1 MTKNL
6 VAKNGTVVHAPA
18 VTDRNPVLCS
28 NMRRASGYE
37 IVEAGFSYVDAPVT
51 CADCCRILGIEAP
64 KTLPGVKRTAPALD
78 AFEVG
83 GRIIVSD
90 IGGTVHGTITKLS
103 KTMVTFLSDEAP
115 IGKNGQPLAM
125 AMPRTRAQRLN
136 G

>member
-18 VTDRNPVLCS
+18 ATDRNPVLCS

-37 IVEAGFSYVDAPVT
+37 IVEAGFSAVDAPVT
-51 CADCCRILGIEAP
+51 CTDCCRILGIEAP
-64 KTLPGVKRTAPALD
+64 KTLPGAKRVTPALD

-83 GRIIVSD
+83 Q
-90 IGGTVHGTITKLS
+90 TITTGGGAGVIVKLTKS
-103 KTMVTFLSDEAP
+103 LVTYLPEGGP
-115 IGKNGQPLAM
+115 VGKSGKPLTFAM
-125 AMPRTRAQRLN
+125 NRGKARQLN

>member
-37 IVEAGFSYVDAPVT
+37 IVEAGFSIVDAPVT

-64 KTLPGVKRTAPALD
+64 KTLPGAKRTAPALD

-83 GRIIVSD
+83 QTVTTTMGPAVIVKL
-90 IGGTVHGTITKLS
+90 TKS
-103 KTMVTFLSDEAP
+103 MVTYVPEVGPA
-115 IGKNGQPLAM
+115 GKSGERLTM
-125 AMPRTRAQRLN
+125 ATNRAGLRKLN
-136 G
+136 S